1 MKIALLGGYAP
12 SLINFRGPLVRAMLE
27 RGHEVVAM
35 APPYSPSPGPQLEA
49 MGASYREIPLNRRG
63 LNPLSDLGSLL
74 ALKRVFRDLA
84 PDAVLSYT
92 IKPVVYGSFAARLAG
107 VPAIYSMITG
117 LGYAFTEDE
126 GMKRRLIFNLV
137 RGLYAAGLR
146 TNDAVFFQN
155 PDDLAF
161 FQKLGVVPD
170 AIRAEVTNGTGV
182 DLEHYAF
189 SEPPAGPPVFLCLSR
204 LIRSKGVSLFAE
216 AAARLKKRFPDAVFR
231 IAGAVEQ
238 GEDGVGPEELRRWK
252 EAGAVEL
259 LDPVEDVRP
268 LLTGCTAYVLPTYYR
283 EGVPRS
289 VLEAMSTGRAIVT
302 TDAPGCR
309 LTVEEGANGYLIP
322 PKDVDALE
330 LAIQRMIEAPDAV
343 REMGRKSREMAEDRF
358 DVNRVNEHILKTMGA
373 A

>member
-27 RGHEVVAM
+27 QGHEVVAM
-35 APPYSPSPGPQLEA
+35 APPFSPSPGPQLEA
-49 MGASYREIPLNRRG
+49 MGARYREIPLNRRG

-74 ALKRVFRDLA
+74 TLKRMFREIA

-92 IKPVVYGSFAARLAG
+92 IKPVVYGSLAAKLAG

-117 LGYAFTEDE
+117 LGYAFTEDA

-146 TNDAVFFQN
+146 PNQAVFFQN
-155 PDDLAF
+155 SDDLAF
-161 FQKLGVVPD
+161 FKKLGVVPEGM
-170 AIRAEVTNGTGV
+170 RTEVTDGTGV
-182 DLEHYAF
+182 DLDHYAY
-189 SEPPAGPPVFLCLSR
+189 SEPPQGPPVFLCLSR
-204 LIRSKGVSLFAE
+204 FLRSKGVEHFLE
-216 AAARLKKRFPDAVFR
+216 ASERLKKRFPEAIFR
-231 IAGAVEQ
+231 LAGSPEQ
-238 GEDGVGPEELRRWK
+238 GRDALGEDEIREWKRRT
-252 EAGAVEL
+252 GAEV

-268 LLTGCTAYVLPTYYR
+268 LLSGCTVYVLPSYR

-289 VLEAMSTGRAIVT
+289 VLEAMSTGRAVIT

-309 LTVEEGANGYLIP
+309 LTVEDGVNGCLIP
-322 PKDVDALE
+322 PRDTDALE
-330 LAIQRMIEAPDAV
+330 QAMLRMIDAPETV
-343 REMGRKSREMAEDRF
+343 REMGRRSREIAERRF
-358 DVNRVNEHILKTMGA
+358 DVHRVNELILKTMGA